1 MNRKGSAAVMKDDR
15 FSAENIL
22 TIPNLLSLFRIL
34 LIPVILWLYCGRK
47 QYAATIA
54 VITISGASDIIDGK
68 IARKFHMVSDVG
80 KVLDPIADKLTQ
92 AALVICL
99 IARYPWMW
107 GLLALF
113 AVKECLMLLWGYW
126 TLKSTDTI
134 NSAKWYGKL
143 STVVLYAVM
152 MILIFFVDIPEAGA
166 NALILLCGG
175 GMLLSLI
182 LYGRFYHGILDQ
194 APSASKQQKTLPT
207 ARNAVLV
214 LIWAG
219 IIAVC
224 FVHRNE
230 LSAEGIARY
239 TPRNPWLAAMV
250 MLALFALKSLS
261 IVIYSGLLYAANG
274 ILFPLPAAI
283 VLNLI
288 GTVIMVSLPYRIG
301 RRTGASAVDE
311 IRAKYPKAE
320 AIHNLRAKNDFL
332 FSFLVRMVRL
342 PSDVASLYM
351 GAVHVEYKKYLLGS
365 LLGMLPH
372 TITFPIMGMSIRDIR
387 SPKFLISLCAEIAY
401 ILVTSAVYALYRKK
415 NQTEQ

>member
-1 MNRKGSAAVMKDDR
+1 MQSKHLKK
-15 FSAENIL
+15 ENIL
-22 TIPNLLSLFRIL
+22 TIPNLLSLIRIL
-34 LIPVILWLYCGRK
+34 LIPFIIWLYCVQK
-47 QYAATIA
+47 AYMHTFI
-54 VITISGASDIIDGK
+54 VIVISGFTYIIDGK
-68 IARKFHMVSDVG
+68 IARKFNKISDVG
-80 KVLDPIADKLTQ
+80 KVLDPVADKLTQ

-107 GLLALF
+107 ALLALF
-113 AVKECLMLLWGYW
+113 AVKECLMLLWGYL

-134 NSAKWYGKL
+134 NGAKWYGKL

-152 MILIFFVDIPEAGA
+152 MILILFVDIPQAIA
-166 NALILLCGG
+166 TALMLLCGG
-175 GMLLSLI
+175 MMLLSLVM
-182 LYGRFYHGILDQ
+182 YGRFYHAILDQ
-194 APSASKQQKTLPT
+194 APSGSEQQKTLRT
-207 ARNAVLV
+207 ARNVVLS
-214 LIWAG
+214 LIWVG
-219 IIAVC
+219 IIVIL
-224 FVHRNE
+224 FIHREE

-239 TPRNPWLAAMV
+239 TPKNPWLAAIV

-274 ILFPLPAAI
+274 ILFPLPVAI

-288 GTVIMVSLPYRIG
+288 GTVIMVSLPYLIG

-320 AIHNLRAKNDFL
+320 AIRNLRAKNDFL
-332 FSFLVRMVRL
+332 FSFLVRMARL

-372 TITFPIMGMSIRDIR
+372 TITYPIMGMSIRDIR
-387 SPKFLISLCAEIAY
+387 SPQFIISLCAEIAY
-401 ILVTSAVYALYRKK
+401 ILVTSAVYTLYRKK
-415 NQTEQ
+415 DKADH

>member
-1 MNRKGSAAVMKDDR
+1 MQSKHLKK
-15 FSAENIL
+15 ENIL
-22 TIPNLLSLFRIL
+22 TIPNLLSLIRIL
-34 LIPVILWLYCGRK
+34 LIPFIIWLYCVQK
-47 QYAATIA
+47 AYMHTFI
-54 VITISGASDIIDGK
+54 VIVISGFTYIIDGK
-68 IARKFHMVSDVG
+68 IARKFNKISDVG

-107 GLLALF
+107 ALLALF
-113 AVKECLMLLWGYW
+113 AVKECLMLLWGYL

-134 NSAKWYGKL
+134 NGAKWYGKL

-152 MILIFFVDIPEAGA
+152 MILILFVDIPQAIA
-166 NALILLCGG
+166 TALMLLCGG
-175 GMLLSLI
+175 MMLLSLVM
-182 LYGRFYHGILDQ
+182 YGRFYHAILDQ
-194 APSASKQQKTLPT
+194 APSGSEQQKTLRT
-207 ARNAVLV
+207 ARNVVLS
-214 LIWAG
+214 LIWVG
-219 IIAVC
+219 IIVIL
-224 FVHRNE
+224 FIHREE

-239 TPRNPWLAAMV
+239 TPKNPWLAAIV

-274 ILFPLPAAI
+274 ILFPLPVAI

-288 GTVIMVSLPYRIG
+288 GTVIMVSLPYPIG

-332 FSFLVRMVRL
+332 FSFLVRMARL
-342 PSDVASLYM
+342 PSDVVSLYM

-365 LLGMLPH
+365 LLGMLPY
-372 TITFPIMGMSIRDIR
+372 TITYPIMGMSIRDIR
-387 SPKFLISLCAEIAY
+387 SPQFIISLCAEIAY
-401 ILVTSAVYALYRKK
+401 ILVTSAVYTLYRKK
-415 NQTEQ
+415 NKADH

>member
-1 MNRKGSAAVMKDDR
+1 MQSKHLKK
-15 FSAENIL
+15 ENIL
-22 TIPNLLSLFRIL
+22 TIPNLLSLIRIL
-34 LIPVILWLYCGRK
+34 LIPFIIWLYCVQK
-47 QYAATIA
+47 AYMHTFI
-54 VITISGASDIIDGK
+54 VIVISGFTDIIDGK
-68 IARKFHMVSDVG
+68 IARKFNKISDVG

-107 GLLALF
+107 ALLALF
-113 AVKECLMLLWGYW
+113 AVKDCLMLLWGYL

-134 NSAKWYGKL
+134 NGAKWYGKL

-152 MILIFFVDIPEAGA
+152 MILILFVDIPQAIA
-166 NALILLCGG
+166 TVLMLLCGG
-175 GMLLSLI
+175 MMLLSLVM
-182 LYGRFYHGILDQ
+182 YGRFYHAILDQ
-194 APSASKQQKTLPT
+194 APSGSQQQKTLHT
-207 ARNAVLV
+207 ARNVVLG
-214 LIWAG
+214 LIWVG
-219 IIAVC
+219 IIVIL
-224 FVHRNE
+224 FIHRKE

-239 TPRNPWLAAMV
+239 TPKNPWLAAIV

-274 ILFPLPAAI
+274 ILFPLPVAI

-288 GTVIMVSLPYRIG
+288 GTVIMVSLPYLIG
-301 RRTGASAVDE
+301 KRTGASAVDE

-320 AIHNLRAKNDFL
+320 AIHDLRAKNDFL
-332 FSFLVRMVRL
+332 FAFLVRMARL

-372 TITFPIMGMSIRDIR
+372 TITYPIIGMSIRDIR
-387 SPKFLISLCAEIAY
+387 SPQFIISLCAEIAY
-401 ILVTSAVYALYRKK
+401 ILVTSAVYTLYRKK
-415 NQTEQ
+415 NQADQ

>member
-1 MNRKGSAAVMKDDR
+1 MQNKRLKK
-15 FSAENIL
+15 ENVL
-22 TIPNLLSLFRIL
+22 TIPNLLSLVRIL
-34 LIPVILWLYCGRK
+34 LIPLIIWLYCAQK
-47 QYAATIA
+47 AYMHTFIVIA
-54 VITISGASDIIDGK
+54 ISGFTDIIDGK
-68 IARKFHMVSDVG
+68 IARKFDTVSDVG

-107 GLLALF
+107 AILALF
-113 AVKECLMLLWGYW
+113 AVKECLMLLWGYL

-134 NSAKWYGKL
+134 NGAKWYGKL

-152 MILIFFVDIPEAGA
+152 MILILFVDIPQAIA
-166 NALILLCGG
+166 TALMLLCGG
-175 GMLLSLI
+175 IMLLSLVM
-182 LYGRFYHGILDQ
+182 YGRFYHAILDH
-194 APSASKQQKTLPT
+194 APSGSQQQKTLRT
-207 ARNAVLV
+207 ARNIVLG
-214 LIWAG
+214 LIWVG
-219 IIAVC
+219 IIAIC
-224 FVHRNE
+224 FLHRKE

-239 TPRNPWLAAMV
+239 TPKNPWLAAIV

-274 ILFPLPAAI
+274 ILFPLPVAI

-288 GTVIMVSLPYRIG
+288 GTVIMVSLPYLIG
-301 RRTGASAVDE
+301 RRTGASVVDE

-320 AIHNLRAKNDFL
+320 AIHDLRAKNDFL
-332 FSFLVRMVRL
+332 FAFLVRMVRM

-372 TITFPIMGMSIRDIR
+372 TITYPIIGMSIRDIR
-387 SPKFLISLCAEIAY
+387 SPQFIISLCAEIAY
-401 ILVTSAVYALYRKK
+401 ILVTSAVYTLYRKK
-415 NQTEQ
+415 NQSDQ

>member
-1 MNRKGSAAVMKDDR
+1 MQSKHLKK
-15 FSAENIL
+15 ENIL
-22 TIPNLLSLFRIL
+22 TIPNLLSLIRIL
-34 LIPVILWLYCGRK
+34 LIPFIIWLYCVQK
-47 QYAATIA
+47 AYMHTFI
-54 VITISGASDIIDGK
+54 VIVISGFTYIIDGK
-68 IARKFHMVSDVG
+68 IARKFNKISDVG

-107 GLLALF
+107 ALLALF
-113 AVKECLMLLWGYW
+113 AVKECLMLLWGYL

-134 NSAKWYGKL
+134 NGAKWYGKL

-152 MILIFFVDIPEAGA
+152 MILILFVDIPQAIA
-166 NALILLCGG
+166 TALMLLCGG
-175 GMLLSLI
+175 MMLLSLVM
-182 LYGRFYHGILDQ
+182 YGRFYHAILDQ
-194 APSASKQQKTLPT
+194 APSGSEQQKTLRT
-207 ARNAVLV
+207 ARNVVLS
-214 LIWAG
+214 LIWVG
-219 IIAVC
+219 IIVIL
-224 FVHRNE
+224 FIHREE

-239 TPRNPWLAAMV
+239 TPKNPWLAAIV

-274 ILFPLPAAI
+274 ILFPLPVAI

-288 GTVIMVSLPYRIG
+288 GTVIMVSLPYLIG

-332 FSFLVRMVRL
+332 FSFLVRMARL

-372 TITFPIMGMSIRDIR
+372 TITYPIMGMSIRDIR
-387 SPKFLISLCAEIAY
+387 SPQFIISLCAEIAY
-401 ILVTSAVYALYRKK
+401 ILVASAVYTLYRKK
-415 NQTEQ
+415 NKADH

>member
-1 MNRKGSAAVMKDDR
+1 MQSKHLKK
-15 FSAENIL
+15 ENIL
-22 TIPNLLSLFRIL
+22 TIPNLLSLIRIL
-34 LIPVILWLYCGRK
+34 LIPFIIWLYCVQK
-47 QYAATIA
+47 AYMHTFI
-54 VITISGASDIIDGK
+54 VIVISGFTYIIDGK
-68 IARKFHMVSDVG
+68 IARKFNKISDVG

-107 GLLALF
+107 ALLALF
-113 AVKECLMLLWGYW
+113 AVKECLMLLWGYL

-134 NSAKWYGKL
+134 NGAKWYGKL

-152 MILIFFVDIPEAGA
+152 MILILFVDIPQAIA
-166 NALILLCGG
+166 TALMLLCGG
-175 GMLLSLI
+175 MMLLSLVM
-182 LYGRFYHGILDQ
+182 YGRFYHAILDQ
-194 APSASKQQKTLPT
+194 APSGSEQQKTLRT
-207 ARNAVLV
+207 ARNVVLS
-214 LIWAG
+214 LIWVG
-219 IIAVC
+219 IIVIL
-224 FVHRNE
+224 FIHREE

-239 TPRNPWLAAMV
+239 TPKNPWLAAIV

-274 ILFPLPAAI
+274 ILFPLPVAI

-288 GTVIMVSLPYRIG
+288 GTVIMVSLPYLIG

-332 FSFLVRMVRL
+332 FSFLVRMARL

-372 TITFPIMGMSIRDIR
+372 TITYPIMGMSIRDIR
-387 SPKFLISLCAEIAY
+387 SPQFIISLCAEIAY
-401 ILVTSAVYALYRKK
+401 ILVTSAVYTLYRKK
-415 NQTEQ
+415 NKTDH

>member
-1 MNRKGSAAVMKDDR
+1 MQSKHLKK
-15 FSAENIL
+15 ENIL
-22 TIPNLLSLFRIL
+22 TIPNLLSLIRIL
-34 LIPVILWLYCGRK
+34 LIPLIIWLYCAQK
-47 QYAATIA
+47 AYMHTFIVIA
-54 VITISGASDIIDGK
+54 ISGFTDIIDGK
-68 IARKFHMVSDVG
+68 IARKFDMVSDVG

-107 GLLALF
+107 ALLALF
-113 AVKECLMLLWGYW
+113 AVKECLMLLWGYL

-134 NSAKWYGKL
+134 NGAKWYGKL

-152 MILIFFVDIPEAGA
+152 MILILFVDIPQAGA
-166 NALILLCGG
+166 TVLMLLCGG
-175 GMLLSLI
+175 MMLLSLVM
-182 LYGRFYHGILDQ
+182 YGRFYHAILDQ
-194 APSASKQQKTLPT
+194 APSGSQQQKTLHT
-207 ARNAVLV
+207 ARNVVLG
-214 LIWAG
+214 LIWVG
-219 IIAVC
+219 IIVIL
-224 FVHRNE
+224 FIHRKE

-239 TPRNPWLAAMV
+239 TPKSPWLAAIV

-274 ILFPLPAAI
+274 ILFPLPVAI

-288 GTVIMVSLPYRIG
+288 GTVIMVSLPYLIG
-301 RRTGASAVDE
+301 KRTGASAVDE

-320 AIHNLRAKNDFL
+320 AIHDLRAKNDFL
-332 FSFLVRMVRL
+332 FAFLVRMARL

-372 TITFPIMGMSIRDIR
+372 TITYPIMGMSIRDIR
-387 SPKFLISLCAEIAY
+387 SPKFVISLCAEIAY
-401 ILVTSAVYALYRKK
+401 ILVTSAVYTLYRKK
-415 NQTEQ
+415 NQADQ

>member
-1 MNRKGSAAVMKDDR
+1 MQSKHLKK
-15 FSAENIL
+15 ENIL
-22 TIPNLLSLFRIL
+22 TIPNLLSLIRIL
-34 LIPVILWLYCGRK
+34 LIPFIIWLYCVQK
-47 QYAATIA
+47 AYMHTFI
-54 VITISGASDIIDGK
+54 VIVTSGFTYIIDGK
-68 IARKFHMVSDVG
+68 IARKFNKISDVG
-80 KVLDPIADKLTQ
+80 KVLEPIADKLTQ

-107 GLLALF
+107 ALLALF
-113 AVKECLMLLWGYW
+113 AVKECLMLLWGYL

-134 NSAKWYGKL
+134 NGAKWYGKL

-152 MILIFFVDIPEAGA
+152 MILILFVDIPQAIA
-166 NALILLCGG
+166 TALMLLCGG
-175 GMLLSLI
+175 MMLLSLVM
-182 LYGRFYHGILDQ
+182 YGRFYHAILDQ
-194 APSASKQQKTLPT
+194 APSESEQQKTLRT
-207 ARNAVLV
+207 ARNVVLS
-214 LIWAG
+214 LIWVG
-219 IIAVC
+219 IIVIL
-224 FVHRNE
+224 FIHREE

-239 TPRNPWLAAMV
+239 TPKNPWLAAIV

-274 ILFPLPAAI
+274 ILFPLPVAI

-288 GTVIMVSLPYRIG
+288 GTVIMVSLPYLIG

-332 FSFLVRMVRL
+332 FSFLVRMARL

-351 GAVHVEYKKYLLGS
+351 GAVHVEYKKYLWGS

-372 TITFPIMGMSIRDIR
+372 TITYPIMGMSIRDIR
-387 SPKFLISLCAEIAY
+387 SPQFIISLCAEIAY
-401 ILVTSAVYALYRKK
+401 ILVTSAVYTLYRKK
-415 NQTEQ
+415 NKADH